1 MVTCASRGGKGQ
13 RRARGWQD
21 EGERQTLKVREC
33 EGTSRLSDGVTHTRA
48 QGGLRQQECECVG
61 DSAMKATV

>member
-1 MVTCASRGGKGQ
+1 MVTCASRGGKGK

-21 EGERQTLKVREC
+21 EALKVREC
-33 EGTSRLSDGVTHTRA
+33 EDTSKLSDGVTHTRA
-48 QGGLRQQECECVG
+48 QDGLGQQECECVG